1 VDISRYIWGYGLAGL
16 GYQGKLYGV
25 HRDEQLS
32 TGWITGGEGGLENAY
47 EYDAFGVL
55 LGSYGKVP
63 GQFLYGG
70 QQYDAEMEQYYLRA
84 RYYKPMIGRFMQEDT
99 YRGDGLN
106 LYAYCANNPV
116 MYYDPSGNGSD
127 HNNDAEKNVQRENV
141 TEREENGAG
150 LSSIGDYKNGVKN
163 LYTKDDI
170 IKLLDNKTMQST
182 KIANAL
188 KTGEI
193 GLNVLNDDLFE
204 SYLGV
209 DESVVA
215 AQVNKQIYVRRG
227 SQTIISDVVHE
238 GTHVIDYINQ
248 FGINGLSMWS
258 WEKRAFFYERQF
270 QIATGSYVEFSTIE
284 DMLVH
289 IYSNY
294 KREIYNPYNN

>member
-1 VDISRYIWGYGLAGL
+1 
-16 GYQGKLYGV
+16 
-25 HRDEQLS
+25 
-32 TGWITGGEGGLENAY
+32 
-47 EYDAFGVL
+47 
-55 LGSYGKVP
+55 
-63 GQFLYGG
+63 
-70 QQYDAEMEQYYLRA
+70 M
-84 RYYKPMIGRFMQEDT
+84 GRFMQEDT

-106 LYAYCANNPV
+106 LYSYCANNPV

-238 GTHVIDYINQ
+238 GTHAIDYINP